1 MSGTNLPREVLRW
14 VQSLDLAYSV
24 KNVRRD
30 FANGFLVAE
39 IISRYYSRDISM
51 HSYDNGDAAKKK
63 RDNWSQLLKV
73 FRKVR
78 LGHCLTEDQGNLIAC
93 LEDGAAVEFL
103 CRLYEELTQRKL
115 QTLVKKPTVGRVA
128 GYAREIAVNKIRK
141 AHDINNLGE
150 ESDEHKVMEIG
161 SIVIS
166 EHEAGLHEERLSNP
180 SRFST
185 ASANNNNNQ
194 IGVRSTSGPPKSIDE
209 DGNEESMPQ
218 VRVKEIQ
225 VKQLDRNVTHLRASK
240 QMSSF
245 GSPSHGGRSRGDG
258 RGSNN
263 ARSVSPGGNEHGGFT
278 TEGSMASALQVS
290 MGEKHQSGAG
300 AGAGAGNTLIPEN
313 AVSTIN
319 TCLVRVLGPGC
330 HPSWITSVDAYQN
343 LTSIL
348 NLPWAGD
355 CDLMIANALNEIR
368 TSARI
373 LADSCVSGVQH
384 YWKVSDLLCQVLMS
398 APAESQSFQMARD
411 AFESL
416 GHRLSQIGPK
426 DSLGLFVDFSLFKL
440 TNTINRN
447 ANKRLSILRILSAF
461 TPASTSARMAC
472 LRKLQSALPDMPVF
486 IHCLTILAQNETQM
500 DTVLLDLYLYY
511 ADIGL
516 GMPSPKLRA
525 GAIAVLSILVT
536 HADYIIVPLIP
547 QLIQSAKVETW
558 WEIQAQ
564 LLSLAGGI
572 FEARANRGDANNRP
586 ESSGEKE
593 EDAALIQFAQELVQ
607 TIFVKDATRQIKI
620 WGIQT
625 LVVGTRVSLETEA
638 EGDASFDFT
647 AHYCSILSTLS
658 EKDQNIVLG
667 FGDVNEASVMS
678 LPTSTG
684 VNMGAQSIIGFW
696 KPLAVAR
703 AIERT
708 VISSHADYMTP
719 SQLLIVHATL
729 SSAISSALEREAESD
744 SALAG
749 QWIDIFHSLKGFI
762 FQGLSALDTIDSATG
777 IISSYLFSCSQI
789 RESIL
794 IDNKL
799 ASAVRQ
805 IYTET
810 GNDSVRSAFD
820 GFIRD
825 IAASGSP
832 FDELAISFL
841 QAFSKNSSAVFE
853 KSLGLQKLAKDI
865 NRLG

>member
-39 IISRYYSRDISM
+39 IISRYYSKDISM

-78 LGHCLTEDQGNLIAC
+78 LGHIITEEQGNLIAC

-103 CRLYEELTQRKL
+103 CHLYEELTQRKL

-141 AHDINNLGE
+141 AHDINNLNE

-161 SIVIS
+161 SVVIN
-166 EHEAGLHEERLSNP
+166 EHEASLQEERLQNP

-185 ASANNNNNQ
+185 ASTSNNQ
-194 IGVRSTSGPPKSIDE
+194 IGVRSTAGPPRSIDE
-209 DGNEESMPQ
+209 DGNEEAMPQ

-240 QMSSF
+240 QMSAF
-245 GSPSHGGRSRGDG
+245 GSPQQT
-258 RGSNN
+258 RGSNV
-263 ARSVSPGGNEHGGFT
+263 RSVSPGGNEHGGFT
-278 TEGSMASALQVS
+278 NEGSMASALQVS
-290 MGEKHQSGAG
+290 MGEKQQTNNA
-300 AGAGAGNTLIPEN
+300 LIPEN

-330 HPSWITSVDAYQN
+330 HPSWISSVDAYQN
-343 LTSIL
+343 LSSIL
-348 NLPWAGD
+348 NLPWAND

-368 TSARI
+368 TSARN
-373 LADSCVSGVQH
+373 LADTCISGVQH
-384 YWKVSDLLCQVLMS
+384 FWKVSDLLCQVLMN

-426 DSLGLFVDFSLFKL
+426 DSLSLFVDFSLFKL

-447 ANKRLSILRILSAF
+447 ANKRLSILRVLSAF
-461 TPASTSARMAC
+461 TPANTQARMSC
-472 LRKLQSALPDMPVF
+472 LRKLQSSLPDMPVF

-500 DTVLLDLYLYY
+500 DAVLLDLYLYY

-547 QLIQSAKVETW
+547 QLIQSAKSETW

-564 LLSLAGGI
+564 LLSLAGGVY
-572 FEARANRGDANNRP
+572 EAKAARGDAVNSDAQ
-586 ESSGEKE
+586 EGEKT
-593 EDAALIQFAQELVQ
+593 EDLAVLEFAQEVVL
-607 TIFVKDATRQIKI
+607 TIFNENATRQIKI
-620 WGIQT
+620 WGTQV
-625 LVVGTRVSLETEA
+625 LVVGTRISLETIGA
-638 EGDASFDFT
+638 EPFDFT
-647 AHYCSILSTLS
+647 AHYCNVLSTMS
-658 EKDQNIVLG
+658 EKDQNIILG
-667 FGDVNEASVMS
+667 FGDMNEASVLS

-684 VNMGAQSIIGFW
+684 VSMGVQSVVTTW

-708 VISSHADYMTP
+708 ISTTSAEFMTP
-719 SQLLIVHATL
+719 SQLLILHATL
-729 SSAISSALEREAESD
+729 SSAISSALERDAPSD
-744 SALAG
+744 SALVG
-749 QWIDIFHSLKGFI
+749 QWVDIYEALKDFV
-762 FQGLSALDTIDSATG
+762 FQGMSALDTIDSATG
-777 IISSYLFSCSQI
+777 ILSSYLFSCSQI
-789 RESIL
+789 RDSIL
-794 IDNKL
+794 VDSKL
-799 ASAVRQ
+799 ASVIRA
-805 IYTET
+805 IFTEM
-810 GNDSVRSAFD
+810 GNDPIRSAFD
-820 GFIRD
+820 SFIRD

-832 FDELAISFL
+832 FDGLAITFL
-841 QAFSKNSSAVFE
+841 QGFSRNSSAVFE
-853 KSLGLQKLAKDI
+853 KSLALQKLAKDI
-865 NRLG
+865 NR